1 MRPVPTSIAAK
12 VMRAADLFAE
22 RGFEQTKI
30 EDIAE
35 ATGVAKTTLYYYF
48 VGKEEILVFLQQ
60 ELFTEVADAV
70 AIAGEAPGTAAERL
84 CEVIRAQLRV
94 MAERPALWRA
104 FLADIGRVAQ
114 LPQLVEVLAT
124 AYYAPVERLLDEGVA
139 DGSLRASPDP
149 ETTSMAIFGAV
160 SMAGLRRV
168 LAGQPLHP
176 EDLATQV
183 IAFVLGGLAT

>member
-22 RGFEQTKI
+22 RGFDQTKI

-35 ATGVAKTTLYYYF
+35 ATGVPKTTLYYYF

-70 AIAGEAPGTAAERL
+70 AIAVDVPGAAAERL

-114 LPQLVEVLAT
+114 LPQLVEALAT
-124 AYYAPVERLLDEGVA
+124 AYYGPVERLLGEGVA
-139 DGSLRASPDP
+139 DGSLRPSEDP

-160 SMAGLRRV
+160 SMVGLRRV
-168 LAGQPLHP
+168 LAGQSLDP
-176 EDLATQV
+176 DGLAAQV
-183 IAFVLGGLAT
+183 IAFVLDGLAT